1 MISERQMSKY
11 QTETDSP
18 VIGFNIKVRLWKY
31 NGPQSLLPCI
41 LCSDLLWSKMTGV
54 DVMSIFPNLM
64 VFCIFLPQ
72 LAMTHCTKQLKTR
85 QEPKTK
91 EQAQNVLEDDYENCL
106 QRF

>member
-18 VIGFNIKVRLWKY
+18 VIGFNIKVRLRKY
-31 NGPQSLLPCI
+31 NDPQSLLSCI

-72 LAMTHCTKQLKTR
+72 LAMTQGTKQLKQDR
-85 QEPKTK
+85 SP
-91 EQAQNVLEDDYENCL
+91 EQRNKL
-106 QRF
+106 RMS